1 MEADT
6 KLRLKSIGKNDEISN
21 PYGEII
27 CINKFSKETFVSL
40 IEFFNKYFKR
50 ATKNITWEYPMSN
63 FSKENSLFVLKKQK
77 FVWFNINKPSDLVLA
92 RKAFK

>member
-1 MEADT
+1 
-6 KLRLKSIGKNDEISN
+6 
-21 PYGEII
+21 
-27 CINKFSKETFVSL
+27 
-40 IEFFNKYFKR
+40 
-50 ATKNITWEYPMSN
+50 MSN